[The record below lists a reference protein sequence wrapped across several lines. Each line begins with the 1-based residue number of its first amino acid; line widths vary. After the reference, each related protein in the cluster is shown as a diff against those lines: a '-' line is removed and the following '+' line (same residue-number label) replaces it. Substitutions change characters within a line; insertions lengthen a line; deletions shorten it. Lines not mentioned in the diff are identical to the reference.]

1 MNTRPVSSPPDPQP
15 KPPTAGGAGIDTSP
29 CPTPWWLPGGHVQTI
44 HGSAVVRHHRI
55 SFIRDRVDTP
65 DGDFVDLDWAGPG
78 LFADRRIDG
87 SQAQRDPVL
96 RDTSASR
103 WMQEDDWQ
111 QLQQAPETPALII
124 FHGLEG
130 SSRSHYAQ
138 SIAQYFRARG
148 WITVIAHF
156 RGCSGFPN
164 RMARAYFSG
173 DSVDIGYLFDTVR
186 SCVPQ
191 ARWYAAGISLGGNA
205 MLKYLGEREKDAS
218 WLHAAAAVSVPLDL
232 VACGRALS
240 ETRLGRHLYC
250 RHFLRT
256 MRPKV
261 LDKARRF
268 PGTIDA
274 LRLGQARSL
283 REFDDL
289 YTAPMHGYRNALD
302 YWTRAS
308 SKPRLKT
315 IAVPT
320 LVLNARNDP
329 FVPAPSLP
337 GSHDCSDMVLLH
349 QPAQGGHA
357 AFVTGPFPGNLNW
370 LPARIARFF
379 ESGS

>member
-1 MNTRPVSSPPDPQP
+1 M
-15 KPPTAGGAGIDTSP
+15 TASVDTSP
-29 CPTPWWLPGGHVQTI
+29 CPAPWWLPGGHAQTLY
-44 HGSAVVRHHRI
+44 GALAVRHHNI
-55 SFIRDRVDTP
+55 SFVRERVDTP
-65 DGDFVDLDWAGPG
+65 DGDFLDFDWAAPG
-78 LFADRRIDG
+78 VFADRLADG
-87 SQAQRDPVL
+87 RLATHDPQL
-96 RDTSASR
+96 ARSAARR
-103 WMQEDDWQ
+103 WMQDGDWQ
-111 QLQQAPETPALII
+111 KLKETPGTSALII

-173 DSVDIGYLFDTVR
+173 DSADIEFMLETVR
-186 SCVPQ
+186 ARIPE

-205 MLKYLGEREKDAS
+205 MLKYLGEQQDAA

-232 VACGRALS
+232 VACGRVLS
-240 ETRLGRHLYC
+240 ETRIGRDIYC

-261 LDKARRF
+261 LEKARRF

-274 LRLGQARSL
+274 LRLAHARTL

-315 IAVPT
+315 ITVPT

-337 GSHDCSDMVLLH
+337 GSHDCSDAVLLH
-349 QPAQGGHA
+349 QPAEGGHA
-357 AFVTGPFPGNLNW
+357 AFVTGPFPGNLGW
-370 LPARIARFF
+370 LPERLARYFDTGR
-379 ESGS
+379 

>member
-1 MNTRPVSSPPDPQP
+1 M
-15 KPPTAGGAGIDTSP
+15 TASVDTSP
-29 CPTPWWLPGGHVQTI
+29 CPVPRWLPGGHAQTLY
-44 HGSAVVRHHRI
+44 GSLAVRHHRI
-55 SFIRDRVDTP
+55 SFIRERVETP
-65 DGDFVDLDWAGPG
+65 DGDFLDFDWAAPG
-78 LFADRRIDG
+78 LFADRHIDG
-87 SQAQRDPVL
+87 SHALHDPQL
-96 RDTSASR
+96 EHSAARR
-103 WMQEDDWQ
+103 WMREDDWSHLHQ
-111 QLQQAPETPALII
+111 TPDMRALVL

-173 DSVDIGYLFDTVR
+173 DSADIGFMLDTVR
-186 SCVPQ
+186 QRIPK
-191 ARWYAAGISLGGNA
+191 ARWHATGISLGGNA
-205 MLKYLGEREKDAS
+205 MLKYLGEREKEAL
-218 WLHAAAAVSVPLDL
+218 WLEAAAAVSVPLDL
-232 VACGRALS
+232 VACGRRLS
-240 ETRLGRHLYC
+240 ETWSGRHVYC

-274 LRLGQARSL
+274 LRLAQARTL

-308 SKPRLKT
+308 SKPRLRT

-320 LVLNARNDP
+320 LILNARNDP
-329 FVPAPSLP
+329 FVPATSLP
-337 GSHDCSDMVLLH
+337 GSHDCSGAVLLH
-349 QPAQGGHA
+349 QPGEGGHA

-370 LPARIARFF
+370 LPQRLARYFGERR
-379 ESGS
+379 

>member
-1 MNTRPVSSPPDPQP
+1 MQTLY
-15 KPPTAGGAGIDTSP
+15 GA
-29 CPTPWWLPGGHVQTI
+29 L
-44 HGSAVVRHHRI
+44 AVRHHRL
-55 SFIRDRVDTP
+55 SFVRERINTP
-65 DGDFVDLDWAGPG
+65 DGDFLDFDWAGPG
-78 LFADRRIDG
+78 LFADRRVDG
-87 SQAQRDPVL
+87 RHAQHDPQL
-96 RDTSASR
+96 QKFAARR
-103 WMQEDDWQ
+103 WMQEDDWA
-111 QLQQAPETPALII
+111 QLRKSPGTQAMVI

-130 SSRSHYAQ
+130 SSRSAYAQ
-138 SIAQYFRARG
+138 AIAQYFRARG

-173 DSVDIGYLFDTVR
+173 DSADIDFILSSVR
-186 SCVPQ
+186 ERVPQ
-191 ARWYAAGISLGGNA
+191 AHWHAVGVSLGGNA
-205 MLKYLGEREKDAS
+205 LLKYLGERQHELN
-218 WLHAAAAVSVPLDL
+218 WLQAAAAVSVPLDL

-240 ETRLGRHLYC
+240 ETWSGRHLYC

-274 LRLGQARSL
+274 LRLGQVRTL

-308 SKPRLKT
+308 SKPRLQT
-315 IAVPT
+315 ITVPT
-320 LVLNARNDP
+320 LVLTARNDP

-337 GSHDCSDMVLLH
+337 SSHDCSDAVLLH
-349 QPAQGGHA
+349 QPAEGGHG

-370 LPARIARFF
+370 LPARLARYFDTRT
-379 ESGS
+379 

>member
-1 MNTRPVSSPPDPQP
+1 M
-15 KPPTAGGAGIDTSP
+15 TASVDTSP
-29 CPTPWWLPGGHVQTI
+29 CPAPWWLPDGHAQTLY
-44 HGSAVVRHHRI
+44 GALVVRHHRI
-55 SFIRDRVDTP
+55 SFVRDRVDTP
-65 DGDFVDLDWAGPG
+65 DGDFLDFDWAGPG
-78 LFADRRIDG
+78 LYADRHVNGRKARPDP
-87 SQAQRDPVL
+87 QLQRTAA
-96 RDTSASR
+96 RR
-103 WMQEDDWQ
+103 WMQDADWE
-111 QLQQAPETPALII
+111 QLCANAGTPALVI

-148 WITVIAHF
+148 WVTVIAHF

-173 DSVDIGYLFDTVR
+173 DSADIEFMLDVVR
-186 SCVPQ
+186 RRLPD
-191 ARWYAAGISLGGNA
+191 ARWHAVGVSLGGNA
-205 MLKYLGEREKDAS
+205 MLKYLGEQGSEAG
-218 WLHAAAAVSVPLDL
+218 WLQAAAAVSVPLDL
-232 VACGRALS
+232 VACGRTLS
-240 ETRLGRHLYC
+240 ENWAGRHLYC

-261 LDKARRF
+261 LEKARRF
-268 PGTIDA
+268 PGTIDV
-274 LRLGQARSL
+274 LRLTQARTI

-308 SKPRLKT
+308 SKPKLKS

-337 GSHDCSDMVLLH
+337 DTHECSDSVLLH
-349 QPAQGGHA
+349 QPAHGGHA

-370 LPARIARFF
+370 LPARLARYL
-379 ESGS
+379 ETQS